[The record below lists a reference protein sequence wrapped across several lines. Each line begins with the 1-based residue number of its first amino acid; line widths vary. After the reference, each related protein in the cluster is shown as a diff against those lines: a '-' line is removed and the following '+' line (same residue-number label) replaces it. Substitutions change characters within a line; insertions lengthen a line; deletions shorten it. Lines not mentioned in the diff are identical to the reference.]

1 MTTLIRHR
9 HYPVYSSKGE
19 LAEGTAPSGSW
30 SVVGR
35 NADGRL
41 VVVAN
46 RYKEEDAREL
56 LGHRGLRTFSDQEVV
71 ASG

>member
-1 MTTLIRHR
+1 MTLLITHT

-35 NADGRL
+35 NAAGRL
-41 VVVAN
+41 VVLAN
-46 RYKEEDAREL
+46 RYNEEDAREL
-56 LGHRGLRTFSDQEVV
+56 LGHRSLQTFSDQEVV
-71 ASG
+71 ANG